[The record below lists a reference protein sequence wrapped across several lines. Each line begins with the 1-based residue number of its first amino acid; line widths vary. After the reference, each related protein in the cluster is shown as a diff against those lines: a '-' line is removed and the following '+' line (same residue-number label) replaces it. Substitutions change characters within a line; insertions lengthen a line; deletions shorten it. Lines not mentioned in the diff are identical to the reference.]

1 MSLAVLDELRAIGVD
16 VVPFGDNLV
25 IRPAS
30 KVPPELKAKL
40 REHKAEILAAL
51 SGQFDCLRIPGANLP
66 ERAQCPA
73 CKGHLWWHSVHGAV
87 ICAQCHPPASP
98 ALIKSWWW
106 GNVPEAK
113 Q

>member
-1 MSLAVLDELRAIGVD
+1 MTAELLSELEGLGVQISLQGS
-16 VVPFGDNLV
+16 NLL

-30 KVPPELKAKL
+30 KVPPDLKAKL
-40 REHKAEILAAL
+40 REHKTEILAVL
-51 SGQFDCLRIPGANLP
+51 SGQFDCLQIPGEDFP
-66 ERAQCPA
+66 ERSQCRA

-87 ICAQCHPPASP
+87 VCAVCHPPASP
-98 ALIKSWWW
+98 ALVKSWWW